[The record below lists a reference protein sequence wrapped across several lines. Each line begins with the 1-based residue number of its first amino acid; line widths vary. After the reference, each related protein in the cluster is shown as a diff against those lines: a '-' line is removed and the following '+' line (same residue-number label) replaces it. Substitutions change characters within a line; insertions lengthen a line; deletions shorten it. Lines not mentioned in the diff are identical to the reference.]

1 MTLRRRP
8 HRTMLVLPFVFHA
21 GLMPL
26 ANASTLE
33 PFGIPFPLF
42 WQMLATLLSGG
53 VLGLVYAIDCRV
65 DARERGE
72 GVVH

>member
-1 MTLRRRP
+1 
-8 HRTMLVLPFVFHA
+8 
-21 GLMPL
+21 MPL